1 MASLLKQLL
10 WAQFGE
16 GTSNQQPTMLPS
28 PTTPVILNSQNLGA
42 NLITRPQET
51 ASILMTH
58 PIMLVQV
65 LATIDLAIEG
75 SHEVKSSNHPEK
87 DKWVA

>member
-1 MASLLKQLL
+1 
-10 WAQFGE
+10 
-16 GTSNQQPTMLPS
+16 
-28 PTTPVILNSQNLGA
+28 
-42 NLITRPQET
+42 
-51 ASILMTH
+51 MTH
-58 PIMLVQV
+58 PIMPVQV